1 MTDITPIFNGF
12 LKGHEAPPARRKS
25 FSLDN
30 LDDFLKEAYKIRSN
44 IASLHA
50 DLRNIR
56 QSYLSTAQPRR
67 HLIHS
72 NLKDQQSRPLSDRE
86 REEIDAQMKRML
98 RTLNGSIRNMVDAE
112 QVRHETALTLN
123 RKKYGRGLNLA
134 RAWAAGGGPSSK
146 TAEHL
151 AAEERETTISTHRE
165 SILWFLRQ
173 RLQECVEAQQNMM
186 EIRIAREMEK
196 NRSVLAKA
204 RAPELSSSLAASSA
218 DLKPTTTT
226 SSQAAV
232 SQDETSSPYNP
243 AEGLTQEQIQMF
255 EQDNKEML
263 KHYESTLDQVRT
275 AQKSLIEISE
285 LQTQLVG
292 NLATQSAHIDQ
303 LVADSM
309 NTTENVGGG
318 NKQLKKAAEKPSTAK
333 YTFYATCGLCTFLIV
348 WDLII

>member
-1 MTDITPIFNGF
+1 
-12 LKGHEAPPARRKS
+12 
-25 FSLDN
+25 
-30 LDDFLKEAYKIRSN
+30 
-44 IASLHA
+44 
-50 DLRNIR
+50 
-56 QSYLSTAQPRR
+56 
-67 HLIHS
+67 
-72 NLKDQQSRPLSDRE
+72 
-86 REEIDAQMKRML
+86 
-98 RTLNGSIRNMVDAE
+98 MVDAE

-204 RAPELSSSLAASSA
+204 RAPELSSLAASSA
-218 DLKPTTTT
+218 DLKSTATT

-232 SQDETSSPYNP
+232 SRDETSSSPFNP

-263 KHYESTLDQVRT
+263 KHYESTLDQVR
-275 AQKSLIEISE
+275 
-285 LQTQLVG
+285 
-292 NLATQSAHIDQ
+292 
-303 LVADSM
+303 
-309 NTTENVGGG
+309 
-318 NKQLKKAAEKPSTAK
+318 
-333 YTFYATCGLCTFLIV
+333 
-348 WDLII
+348 